1 VRTPVPGAVVQIDL
15 TAESPPQQKRPSV
28 KRQKKKKESPDE
40 DEEAVLTRKHAHTA
54 DSDDEGFARKRPAH
68 TKKAKKKGIDS
79 TDEEDAGTAAGPRA
93 VLPLFGGLPGFAGL
107 GSTLRDKEVLY

>member
-1 VRTPVPGAVVQIDL
+1 VPGAVVQIDL

-28 KRQKKKKESPDE
+28 NRQKKKKESPDE

-68 TKKAKKKGIDS
+68 TKRAKKKGVDS
-79 TDEEDAGTAAGPRA
+79 SEDEDAGAAAGGRP
-93 VLPLFGGLPGFAGL
+93 VLPPLGGLPGFAGV